1 MTDGRYKRIGLTGG
15 IGSGKTTAAE
25 YFSALGVPAVGADG
39 ISRKSLEKDGDCYG
53 RVVETFGT
61 GVLRG
66 DGSIDRK
73 KLAKIVFSD
82 ENQLRALNETV
93 HPYVLKTMFEQ
104 ADDLF
109 EDCGCRFVLFDVP
122 LLFESGMD
130 HEMDANVLVVCD
142 EETRI
147 RRVMERDKLT
157 REATLSRIRA
167 QMPEEEK
174 RALADYVLD
183 NNSSP
188 ENLKKQVESL
198 YKQLLYLY

>member
-1 MTDGRYKRIGLTGG
+1 MTLVRYKRIGLTGG

-25 YFSALGVPAVGADG
+25 YFSALGVPVVNADE
-39 ISRKSLEKDGDCYG
+39 ISRASLEKGGACYH

-61 GVLRG
+61 DVLRD
-66 DGSIDRK
+66 DGTIDRK
-73 KLAKIVFSD
+73 QLAKIVFSD
-82 ENQLRALNETV
+82 EDQLRALNEIV
-93 HPYVLKTMFEQ
+93 HPHVLKTMFEQ
-104 ADDLF
+104 ADELF
-109 EDCGCRFVLFDVP
+109 ADCGCKLVLFDVP

-130 HEMDANVLVVCD
+130 REMDANVLVACD

-157 REATLSRIRA
+157 REAALLRIRA

-183 NNSSP
+183 NHSSP
-188 ENLKKQVESL
+188 DNLKRQVESL
-198 YKQLLYLY
+198 YEQLINI